1 MWLCV
6 ISVQLEFRLT
16 SYPTKWKGLESF
28 SVNSTVKCNS
38 EDLRKGSRHSVY
50 RCYKRNHT
58 PFSAQV
64 CGASVLVSLFYVT
77 RRVYDHAPGV
87 KFHFLLS
94 FHPLFLLF
102 NSTEKLERAI
112 KIKMPHPFLSNSLS
126 KSFWISVF
134 WAL

>member
-1 MWLCV
+1 MYILL
-6 ISVQLEFRLT
+6 QLEFRLT
-16 SYPTKWKGLESF
+16 SHPTKWKGLESF
-28 SVNSTVKCNS
+28 SVNSTVKCNG

-50 RCYKRNHT
+50 RCYKCNLT

-77 RRVYDHAPGV
+77 RVYDPAPGV

-94 FHPLFLLF
+94 FHPLFILF

-112 KIKMPHPFLSNSLS
+112 KIQMPHPFLSNSLS
-126 KSFWISVF
+126 KSF
-134 WAL
+134 